1 MLPETDFLPLNK
13 NVRLLAADPCG
24 IFAFEKPAGIM
35 THPNAPGLAAAKNA
49 LLVADYS
56 LNHECYYVRDTTG
69 TVQKIF
75 VLNRLDSPT
84 SGVVLCA
91 NDEKIAKLARAA
103 FAGTDVKKTYFALVL
118 GTFSGKAL
126 WQDFLIKEN
135 RNGNLNVRAVP
146 HGKLRGAQF
155 AETEAV
161 GQKRNALY
169 SLVKLLPHTG
179 RTHQLR
185 VQCASHGFPILGDKA
200 YGDFPAN
207 KKLAAS
213 EIPEAR
219 NRLFLH
225 AAETEIAFPWR
236 GNIIRFRAESP
247 LPAVFEEILG
257 SAPADKEK
265 SPDTHTRVGRF
276 SVRIKGN
283 SGKNL

>member
-13 NVRLLAADPCG
+13 NVRVLAADPCG
-24 IFAFEKPAGIM
+24 IFALEKPAGTM

-56 LNHECYYVRDTTG
+56 LNQECYFVRDTSG
-69 TVQKIF
+69 NVRKIF

-91 NDEKIAKLARAA
+91 TDEKIARLAREA
-103 FAGTDVKKTYFALVL
+103 FAGTEVKKTYFALVA
-118 GTFSGKAL
+118 GDFVGKTR

-155 AETEAV
+155 AETEAES
-161 GQKRNALY
+161 RMHNAHY
-169 SLVKLLPHTG
+169 SLVKLSPHTG

-185 VQCASHGFPILGDKA
+185 VQCAAHGFPIMGDKA
-200 YGDFPAN
+200 YGDFTAN
-207 KKLAAS
+207 KKLAES
-213 EIPEAR
+213 CIPEAR

-225 AAETEIAFPWR
+225 ASATEIAFPWR
-236 GNIIRFRAESP
+236 GKKIIFRAESP
-247 LPAVFEEILG
+247 LPDIFNKVFE
-257 SAPADKEK
+257 SVPASKEK
-265 SPDTHTRVGRF
+265 LPQAETRVGRF
-276 SVRIKGN
+276 SVRLKR
-283 SGKNL
+283 